1 MLLNIGSCISD
12 IYTTCRYYGNVIYI
26 HNIHVHVLFQG
37 GTPLHY
43 YVWVDNRKKEKTDF
57 LVSLLTEGEVD
68 VNSKTEEGNTALH
81 LAVKVSTHSTRLTS
95 KKAKCIEQQSPALV
109 DSAVCVTCTCACVQ

>member
-1 MLLNIGSCISD
+1 MATLYINF
-12 IYTTCRYYGNVIYI
+12 IYT
-26 HNIHVHVLFQG
+26 HIHVHVLFQG

-81 LAVKVSTHSTRLTS
+81 LAAKVSIHSTRLTS

-109 DSAVCVTCTCACVQ
+109 DSAVLHVHVHVYNYGLCYFKNVTMI